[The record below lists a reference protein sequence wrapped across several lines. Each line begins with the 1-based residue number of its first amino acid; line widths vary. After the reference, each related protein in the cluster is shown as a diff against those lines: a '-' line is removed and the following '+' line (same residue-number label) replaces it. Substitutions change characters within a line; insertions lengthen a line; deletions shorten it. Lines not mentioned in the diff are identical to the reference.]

1 MSPLIKGAITGAVMV
16 ALSLVLAA
24 QLPGDHPLQY
34 SIYAVYAGGILWT
47 LFDYQKSPAY
57 TGRFADMFLQGFRCF
72 IVVTL
77 ILVLFTG
84 ISYKM
89 HPEIIE
95 EAAQLRKEQLKKE
108 GNKTPE
114 EIEAQVEKDKGQI
127 TTVAVSFAIFGYLIT
142 GAVFTAAGAGI
153 LLNRRS

>member
-1 MSPLIKGAITGAVMV
+1 MSPLLKGAVTGVVMV
-16 ALSLVLAA
+16 ALSLVLAS
-24 QLPGDHPLQY
+24 QLPADHPLQY

-47 LFDYQKSPAY
+47 LFDYRKSPAY

-84 ISYKM
+84 VSYKM
-89 HPEIIE
+89 HPEFIE
-95 EAAQLRKEQLKKE
+95 EAAKVRKEELKKE
-108 GNKTPE
+108 GNKTPD
-114 EIEAQVEKDKGQI
+114 EIEAQVEKDKGQL
-127 TTVAVSFAIFGYLIT
+127 TTFVISTAIFSYLLT
-142 GAVFTAAGAGI
+142 GAVFTAAGAGL